1 MAPNIVF
8 IMSDQQRRDSLGA
21 YGNRYVST
29 PNPDALASHAT
40 VYEHCYCNAR
50 VCTPSRGWIFRAL
63 LTCTKRTVRPTSSAA
78 RERRRA

>member
-50 VCTPSRGWIFRAL
+50 VCTPSRACTLTGKTAAADGFSELYLRAQ
-63 LTCTKRTVRPTSSAA
+63 SAP
-78 RERRRA
+78 